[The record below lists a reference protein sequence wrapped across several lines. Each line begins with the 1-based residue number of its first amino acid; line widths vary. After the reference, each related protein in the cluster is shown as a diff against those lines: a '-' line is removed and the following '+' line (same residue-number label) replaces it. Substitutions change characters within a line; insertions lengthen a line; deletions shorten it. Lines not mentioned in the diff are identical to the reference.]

1 MLVPNASAQLIEQT
15 RLLFCYCLWHALF
28 HVYLMLYECT
38 VIVPRRD
45 AMRFAGGQTNLHN
58 GSWSCITARA
68 VLLNEQLNLMLMKF
82 LPAIFVLVSALAN
95 AASSCENAVSDP
107 DLRAC
112 ASKEFTAADKRL
124 NDVYSKL
131 NKLLDPEGQRK
142 LREAQRAWIKYR
154 DANAEFSG
162 DINRGGSAEI
172 LNHWR

>member
-1 MLVPNASAQLIEQT
+1 
-15 RLLFCYCLWHALF
+15 
-28 HVYLMLYECT
+28 
-38 VIVPRRD
+38 
-45 AMRFAGGQTNLHN
+45 
-58 GSWSCITARA
+58 
-68 VLLNEQLNLMLMKF
+68 
-82 LPAIFVLVSALAN
+82 VSALAN

-172 LNHWR
+172 LNIIGAKTLMTNQRVKELEEEIEVRK